1 MLTTETN
8 ANVQTDAHKAHR
20 ISDTQSL
27 KQAERLLITAAS
39 FISGFFF
46 CQMSFRENQN
56 QTLSS
61 KQPDL
66 KKKKNPIKSDN
77 RSVLNLICLNIP
89 TKSFFPPQTADPTI
103 PETTHA
109 LPKTKSTTIPHH
121 YCIYS
126 GPGVLFHYFL
136 PWAGD
141 VKLF

>member
-39 FISGFFF
+39 FISVFF

-66 KKKKNPIKSDN
+66 KKKKS
-77 RSVLNLICLNIP
+77 
-89 TKSFFPPQTADPTI
+89 
-103 PETTHA
+103 
-109 LPKTKSTTIPHH
+109 
-121 YCIYS
+121 Y
-126 GPGVLFHYFL
+126 
-136 PWAGD
+136 
-141 VKLF
+141 